1 MKLEILKEGLTF
13 GLNIVSRIT
22 TRNPNLPI
30 LEGVLL
36 EAEKNFLSLTTTD
49 LEVGTKWWVLAK
61 ISKPGKVVVPARILS
76 DLVKLVDDS
85 KIQLESNQKSLI
97 IKYQN
102 GENQIQGLEAE
113 DFPPLPRVEEKTSV
127 LVDSF
132 KFCQGLKQVLYCAAS
147 SDSRPEIS
155 GIYLQFEAKRIVAVA
170 TDSFRLAEKIIE
182 PVEESHGL
190 GKKVSL
196 ILPVKTAQQII
207 TVFETMGTSI
217 KIYLSSDQIVFEGA
231 SEGSSHPQAQIVSRL
246 IEGTYPDY
254 LGVIPKSSKVS
265 VQIPRSLLLNK
276 VRAANLFS
284 DQVNEVRLG
293 VKAKEGRLYIES
305 RSAKIGESRAFIPVT
320 VQGGDLDVSF
330 NSKYLIDALA
340 NLTCENVVLKLN
352 DQEGASLLKP
362 ADDTSYRYVL
372 MPIKSA

>member
-102 GENQIQGLEAE
+102 GENQIQGLELE
-113 DFPPLPRVEEKTSV
+113 DFPPFPQIEEKTTL

-132 KFCQGLKQVLYCAAS
+132 KFCQGRRFIFCNYT
-147 SDSRPEIS
+147 
-155 GIYLQFEAKRIVAVA
+155 G
-170 TDSFRLAEKIIE
+170 
-182 PVEESHGL
+182 
-190 GKKVSL
+190 
-196 ILPVKTAQQII
+196 
-207 TVFETMGTSI
+207 
-217 KIYLSSDQIVFEGA
+217 
-231 SEGSSHPQAQIVSRL
+231 
-246 IEGTYPDY
+246 
-254 LGVIPKSSKVS
+254 SKVQVHGS
-265 VQIPRSLLLNK
+265 QFKANRFATFFIFSQRYRIRSGFLCNGAL
-276 VRAANLFS
+276 R
-284 DQVNEVRLG
+284 
-293 VKAKEGRLYIES
+293 
-305 RSAKIGESRAFIPVT
+305 T
-320 VQGGDLDVSF
+320 VIAG
-330 NSKYLIDALA
+330 
-340 NLTCENVVLKLN
+340 
-352 DQEGASLLKP
+352 
-362 ADDTSYRYVL
+362 
-372 MPIKSA
+372 